1 MKNRHIDGLALHS
14 NLNGFLFLPLLLLSL
29 LTGCISTEPSQLA
42 PSITLSPESV
52 SLSNGEPVATGLD
65 FGLSTSLN
73 ESDSLSNITV
83 LPGVRVRSVTPNGA
97 ADLAGIRTGDV
108 ILKIDEREINQPDL
122 LDAIAQQTGAAT
134 SFTFEVRRNT
144 TVFEA
149 TVNPQATDNQRVAP
163 VELYRADPIATRAGF
178 STEVYEAAASSQARS
193 GARVVTLFAESP
205 LPDAD
210 IGIGDTIIAVNGEP
224 VGTAQGLITHIHS
237 RYQLGEQV
245 RMTVVRQT
253 DDGLQVSDRSLH
265 LWDPGRRI
273 NRVSLWP
280 LLHYESTL
288 SPQQTQLTIGD
299 LWLFSLF
306 SYQQQEG
313 EKEYSVLGLFRYST
327 GYGELLEESTP

>member
-1 MKNRHIDGLALHS
+1 MKNRLL
-14 NLNGFLFLPLLLLSL
+14 LLPLLLLAS
-29 LTGCISTEPSQLA
+29 CISSEPSRLV

-52 SLSNGEPVATGLD
+52 SLNNGEPAATGLD

-108 ILKIDEREINQPDL
+108 ILAIDGREMNQPDL
-122 LDAIAQQTGAAT
+122 LDAIAQQSGAAT
-134 SFTFEVRRNT
+134 PFHFEVRRNT
-144 TVFEA
+144 TVFET
-149 TVNPQATDNQRVAP
+149 TVNPLAIDNQRSAP
-163 VELYRADPIATRAGF
+163 VELYRADPVATRAGF
-178 STEVYEAAASSQARS
+178 TTEVYAADPGQAGS
-193 GARVVTLFAESP
+193 GARVVRFFADSP
-205 LPDAD
+205 LPDA
-210 IGIGDTIIAVNGEP
+210 GVRVGDTIIAINGQP
-224 VGTAQGLITHIHS
+224 VTTAQGLITLVHS
-237 RYQLGEQV
+237 RYTLGDRV
-245 RMTVVRQT
+245 RITVVREEGA
-253 DDGLQVSDRSLH
+253 GLTQSERLLQ

-280 LLHYESTL
+280 LLRYESTL

-327 GYGELLEESTP
+327 GYGELLEESP